1 LLFGI
6 GIEHQEMILWVQFH
20 LVNNFISLYLIFYS
34 SKIGVSELM
43 KVSNEGWF
51 KLLSQEEGDFYAVPV
66 PSEEGLSKAKPPIK
80 VCYYSIV

>member
-1 LLFGI
+1 
-6 GIEHQEMILWVQFH
+6 
-20 LVNNFISLYLIFYS
+20 
-34 SKIGVSELM
+34 M